1 MGRDEEFV
9 ITEAIKFHNEE
20 FNMLWELD
28 DYGGA
33 DMHYRIEK
41 LLRSIRDGIKSS
53 RGESVWGSDRE
64 DGEEVREEE

>member
-9 ITEAIKFHNEE
+9 ITEAIKFHSEE

-53 RGESVWGSDRE
+53 RGESVRGSHRQN
-64 DGEEVREEE
+64 GTEVREKE